1 MTTRVCVAGVTGH
14 IGKPLAIAVSKAD
27 DLCLVGAIS
36 RSGKGRRAAELT
48 GDGAI
53 DVPISGSV
61 ADALKTPTDVYVDY
75 TSAEVVK
82 ANVLAA
88 IERGVHIVIGT
99 SGLTDDDYAAID
111 TAARARKVGVLAAG
125 NFSITAVLLQRF
137 ACEAA
142 KYISQWEIID
152 YAYDRK
158 RDSPSGTARELSF
171 RMGQLRRPEYTHPV
185 EKTVGSKEAR
195 GAGVNGIQMHSV
207 RLPGYYS
214 SIEAIFGAKYER
226 LEHPPG
232 RGRGTRTLHPGH
244 TSRDSQGARLPG
256 AGPRAR
262 PGDASIAVWTTVCSL
277 PHGRGR
283 GFRAS

>member
-1 MTTRVCVAGVTGH
+1 MTTRVCVAGVTGR
-14 IGKPLAIAVSKAD
+14 IGKPLSIAVSKAD

-36 RSGKGRRAAELT
+36 RSGKARSATELPR
-48 GDGAI
+48 DGAVDI
-53 DVPISGSV
+53 PISGSV
-61 ADALKTPTDVYVDY
+61 VDALQTPTDVYVDY
-75 TSAEVVK
+75 TSAEAVK

-88 IERGVHIVIGT
+88 IEHGVHVVIGS

-111 TAARARKVGVLAAG
+111 TAAQARQVGVLAAG

-171 RMGQLRRPEYTHPV
+171 RMGQVRHPEYTLAV
-185 EKTVGSKEAR
+185 EKTLGSKDAR
-195 GAGVNGIQMHSV
+195 GAGMNGIQIHSV

-214 SIEAIFGAKYER
+214 STEAIFGAMNER
-226 LEHPPG
+226 LSIRQDAAEGHEPYIQG
-232 RGRGTRTLHPGH
+232 TLLAIRKVRGLVGLVRGLDRVMDL
-244 TSRDSQGARLPG
+244 
-256 AGPRAR
+256 
-262 PGDASIAVWTTVCSL
+262 
-277 PHGRGR
+277 
-283 GFRAS
+283 

>member
-1 MTTRVCVAGVTGH
+1 MITRVCVAGVTGH
-14 IGKPLAIAVSKAD
+14 IGKPLAIAVAKAD
-27 DLCLVGAIS
+27 DLRLVGAIS
-36 RSGKGRRAAELT
+36 RGGKGRSVTEVT

-75 TSAEVVK
+75 TSAEAVK

-99 SGLTDDDYAAID
+99 SGLTDAEYAVID
-111 TAARARKVGVLAAG
+111 TAAHAHKVGVLAAG

-171 RMGQLRRPEYTHPV
+171 RMGQVRHPEYTHPIDR
-185 EKTVGSKEAR
+185 TGGPKEAR
-195 GAGVNGIQMHSV
+195 GAGMNGIQMHSV

-214 SIEAIFGAKYER
+214 SIEAIFGAKNER
-226 LEHPPG
+226 LSLRQDAAEGHEPYIQG
-232 RGRGTRTLHPGH
+232 TLLAIRKVRERVGLARGLDRVMDL
-244 TSRDSQGARLPG
+244 
-256 AGPRAR
+256 
-262 PGDASIAVWTTVCSL
+262 
-277 PHGRGR
+277 
-283 GFRAS
+283 